1 MKTFL
6 HVDDHFVV
14 RSGIK
19 GLLLE
24 CYPGALVFEAEDEK
38 TAIVLLKQHKFD
50 LVILDIH
57 ISGADML
64 GLLEL
69 MQVRYPETRVLMFSM
84 ASENAYALR
93 FIKAGAKGF
102 CPKDAPVGE
111 LTNAIQ
117 MVLNDRRYISP
128 SLAEYLTESS
138 FSTDKSNPFQNL
150 SRREFEITF
159 MMLEGTAMGKIG
171 EALSLQP
178 STIGTH
184 KARIF
189 DKLGV
194 KNLMELK
201 EMADNHNM

>member
-6 HVDDHFVV
+6 HIADHFVV

-19 GLLLE
+19 GLLAE
-24 CYPGALVFEAEDEK
+24 GYPGSVVWQAEDEK
-38 TAIVLLKQHKFD
+38 TAVQLLKQHSFD
-50 LVILDIH
+50 LVIMDIH
-57 ISGADML
+57 IPGADML
-64 GLLEL
+64 GLMEL
-69 MQVRYPETRVLMFSM
+69 IHVRYPATKVLMFSM

-102 CPKDAPVGE
+102 LPKDAPVAE
-111 LTNAIQ
+111 LTKAIQ
-117 MVLNDRRYISP
+117 MVLSNRKYISP
-128 SLAEYLTESS
+128 SLAEYLAESS
-138 FSTDKSNPFQNL
+138 FAVDQSNPFQNL

-159 MMLEGTAMGKIG
+159 MMLEGTGLGKIG
-171 EALSLQP
+171 QTLSLQA

-189 DKLGV
+189 EKLGV

-201 EMADNHNM
+201 EMAGNHNM